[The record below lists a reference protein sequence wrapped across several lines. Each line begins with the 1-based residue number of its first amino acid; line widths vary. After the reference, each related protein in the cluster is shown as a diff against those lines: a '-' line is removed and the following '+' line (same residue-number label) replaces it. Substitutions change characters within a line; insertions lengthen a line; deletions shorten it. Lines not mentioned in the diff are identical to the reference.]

1 MFLHLGSD
9 VVVNVKDVIA
19 ILDLDVTSTSKITRE
34 FLRVAE
40 DEGFVVNVSDDLP
53 KSFVITEID
62 KESRVF
68 VSPISSATLLKRA
81 RENGGILCL
90 WFFKG
95 KKHDC
100 KA

>member
-9 VVVNVKDVIA
+9 VVVNMADVIA

-34 FLRVAE
+34 FLAVAE
-40 DEGFVVNVSDDLP
+40 DEGFVVNVPGDLP

-62 KESRVF
+62 KKSRVF

-81 RENGGILCL
+81 KAGGGIM
-90 WFFKG
+90 
-95 KKHDC
+95 
-100 KA
+100 

>member
-81 RENGGILCL
+81 RENGGIV
-90 WFFKG
+90 
-95 KKHDC
+95 
-100 KA
+100 

>member
-9 VVVNVKDVIA
+9 VVVNMADVIA

-34 FLRVAE
+34 FLSVAE

-62 KESRVF
+62 KKSRVF

-81 RENGGILCL
+81 RGNGGIM
-90 WFFKG
+90 
-95 KKHDC
+95 
-100 KA
+100 

>member
-68 VSPISSATLLKRA
+68 VSPISTATLLKRSK
-81 RENGGILCL
+81 ENGGIL
-90 WFFKG
+90 
-95 KKHDC
+95 
-100 KA
+100 

>member
-9 VVVNVKDVIA
+9 VVVNMSDVIA

-34 FLRVAE
+34 FLAVAE

-53 KSFVITEID
+53 KSFIITEID
-62 KESRVF
+62 KKSRVF

-81 RENGGILCL
+81 KSGGGIV
-90 WFFKG
+90 
-95 KKHDC
+95 
-100 KA
+100 

>member
-9 VVVNVKDVIA
+9 VVVNSKDVIA

-53 KSFVITEID
+53 KSFVIAEID

-81 RENGGILCL
+81 RENGGIL
-90 WFFKG
+90 
-95 KKHDC
+95 
-100 KA
+100 

>member
-9 VVVNVKDVIA
+9 VVVNSKDVIA

-53 KSFVITEID
+53 KSFVIAEID

-68 VSPISSATLLKRA
+68 VSPISSRDSWTSWW
-81 RENGGILCL
+81 GYCVVWDIL
-90 WFFKG
+90 
-95 KKHDC
+95 
-100 KA
+100 

>member
-9 VVVNVKDVIA
+9 VVVNMADIIA

-34 FLRVAE
+34 FLAVAE

-62 KESRVF
+62 KKSRVF
-68 VSPISSATLLKRA
+68 VSPISTATLLKRA
-81 RENGGILCL
+81 KSNGGIV
-90 WFFKG
+90 
-95 KKHDC
+95 
-100 KA
+100 

>member
-9 VVVNVKDVIA
+9 VVVNLSDVIA

-34 FLRVAE
+34 FLAVAE

-62 KESRVF
+62 KKSRVF
-68 VSPISSATLLKRA
+68 VSPISTATLLKRA
-81 RENGGILCL
+81 KGNGGIL
-90 WFFKG
+90 
-95 KKHDC
+95 
-100 KA
+100 

>member
-1 MFLHLGSD
+1 MFLHLGAD
-9 VVVNVKDVIA
+9 VVVNMKDVIA

-68 VSPISSATLLKRA
+68 VSPISTATLLKRSK
-81 RENGGILCL
+81 ENGGIL
-90 WFFKG
+90 
-95 KKHDC
+95 
-100 KA
+100 